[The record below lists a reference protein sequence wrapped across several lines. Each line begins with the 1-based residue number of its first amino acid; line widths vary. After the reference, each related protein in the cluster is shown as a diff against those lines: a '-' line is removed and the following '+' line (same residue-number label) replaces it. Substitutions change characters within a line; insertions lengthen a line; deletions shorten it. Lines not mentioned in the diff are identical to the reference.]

1 MHTFSWGLYTMSALY
16 IIAGLFH
23 FIKPKIYMSIM
34 PPYIPF
40 QNALVYISGIAEII
54 LGVAILF
61 NNTHIYALWSII
73 IMLILFLPVH
83 FYMVSEKKFEKKIP
97 KWALI
102 LLITIKFNLIYW
114 AYIFI

>member
-1 MHTFSWGLYTMSALY
+1 MSALY

-23 FIKPKIYMSIM
+23 FIKPRIYMSIM

-40 QNALVYISGIAEII
+40 HTTLIYLSGILEII

-73 IMLILFLPVH
+73 VMLILFLPVH
-83 FYMVSEKKFEKKIP
+83 FYMASDKKFEKKIP

-102 LLITIKFNLIYW
+102 LRIPIQFILIYW
-114 AYIFI
+114 AYIFT